1 MHPTKQVPDKDYE
14 VDMKTDRRIRGRHGT
29 SLRART
35 ETENQRFC
43 SERPRRRATRK
54 THLQNGDFVLF
65 NDDTGVDDPLDGSFE
80 EHEAM
85 QMSDG
90 SNGHANIR
98 SSSSRSRRRPRR
110 RPRDAEDADYHLED
124 EEVDTLSDNDDGSG
138 SPAVDYCNPEIARL
152 SNQIFEIEA
161 RGRERGREYYDLL
174 LEATKEWDDLCSKTF
189 TEMAR
194 YCLCGAC
201 ELGGSL
207 NPTFVNVQEHRADVE
222 GGKCRA
228 QRNNPTLPGKYTFRN
243 GRGQI
248 SEVELLY
255 LRIRHSRPQRVL
267 ELASAW
273 GGTTLA
279 LLAALNIN
287 KDKGTLIGVDVLVEH
302 QLYLHEMRDV
312 LNKYFGKFGF
322 DNKMIRFDFI
332 FGDIKLH
339 LPDINKVPFDYI
351 HVDGDHS
358 AQFAE
363 LYTENILD
371 KNQKRYLL
379 SIHDIISC
387 DCNPGRLSLTEE
399 GQVVM
404 DWLELCGDR
413 NDFPKRLFSQCK
425 DYTLHNELQKVRKK
439 VFEGSSVL
447 LNKNESIWSTCQT
460 TQRGDYM
467 STIYTQVERIQE

>member
-1 MHPTKQVPDKDYE
+1 MDQRNGVLLRPAGQLWSWTRKLQNERRCLVASLTIILALAYILYQLRVPLSTAQISPNDCILSLGHLERCY
-14 VDMKTDRRIRGRHGT
+14 IRYKEEII
-29 SLRART
+29 SLRLAHH
-35 ETENQRFC
+35 EYC
-43 SERPRRRATRK
+43 SKA
-54 THLQNGDFVLF
+54 
-65 NDDTGVDDPLDGSFE
+65 S
-80 EHEAM
+80 
-85 QMSDG
+85 
-90 SNGHANIR
+90 
-98 SSSSRSRRRPRR
+98 
-110 RPRDAEDADYHLED
+110 
-124 EEVDTLSDNDDGSG
+124 
-138 SPAVDYCNPEIARL
+138 
-152 SNQIFEIEA
+152 
-161 RGRERGREYYDLL
+161 L
-174 LEATKEWDDLCSKTF
+174 LEKKKMTSHVILCLT
-189 TEMAR
+189 
-194 YCLCGAC
+194 GA
-201 ELGGSL
+201 
-207 NPTFVNVQEHRADVE
+207 A
-222 GGKCRA
+222 
-228 QRNNPTLPGKYTFRN
+228 
-243 GRGQI
+243 
-248 SEVELLY
+248 EVELLY
-255 LRIRHSRPQRVL
+255 LRIRHSKPQRVL

-351 HVDGDHS
+351 HIDGDHS
-358 AQFAE
+358 AQFAQ

-371 KNQKRYLL
+371 KNQRRYLL

-425 DYTLHNELQKVRKK
+425 DYILHNELQKVRKK